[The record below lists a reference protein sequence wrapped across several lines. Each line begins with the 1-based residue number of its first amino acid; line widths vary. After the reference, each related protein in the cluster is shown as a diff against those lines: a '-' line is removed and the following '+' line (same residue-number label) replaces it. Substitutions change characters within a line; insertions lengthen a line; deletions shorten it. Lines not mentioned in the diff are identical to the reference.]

1 MYSCRVIQATVTR
14 FPGVQRRADSG
25 IYQFGLR
32 APKDLLAH
40 FPSGWAVRA
49 SLKTADLR
57 EANAKA
63 KVLHAEWDARFQALR
78 TGKPRPIDIPV
89 LKRRLFEQWQRAI
102 ASLDDAYSRVPGKDR
117 ETRAHGLQCQIDELR
132 QCLTEGVL
140 PEWLEDGAKNYGDAT
155 APEIVTEYGGHQL
168 MLLEVMH
175 EALTDERRTFPL
187 RVQYT
192 RQRRDVM
199 GLNAAPALHALP
211 DSQAPQ
217 QPATAVNGKKI
228 GDAYDAWVT
237 IRQAPERT
245 QQTYK
250 RHANQFVALM
260 GDLPL
265 DSVSR
270 TIGIE
275 FRDKLQAWAVEK
287 KKTAIT
293 ADNILVS
300 LRALFNVARDKGW
313 LTSNPLERLSIKNG
327 GKESEG
333 REPWTREELSLI
345 FSDPLWTKH
354 AIPTD
359 KKAGKE
365 AAYWIP
371 LIACYTGARLTEIAQ
386 LWTDDIATEPG
397 MEAFE
402 FRADAQRGQQ
412 LKNTGSWR
420 AVPMHPELVRLGFCD
435 YVQSLP
441 KGELFPHLPKA
452 GKNGAGGQFGKWF
465 GTFKSA
471 KGFTSPAKS
480 FHSFRHLV
488 ASELRLAGATD
499 AQADAITGHAGNGVG
514 RQVYAATIRREAER
528 LRRVIEL
535 LEFPTQQIP
544 AYSGEA

>member
-1 MYSCRVIQATVTR
+1 MTR
-14 FPGVQRRADSG
+14 FPGVHRRSDS
-25 IYQFGLR
+25 ISYQFGLR
-32 APKDLLAH
+32 APKDLLAQ
-40 FPSGWAVRA
+40 FPGGWAIRA
-49 SLKTADLR
+49 SLNTSDLR

-63 KVLHAEWDARFQALR
+63 KALHAEWGARFEALR
-78 TGKPRPIDIPV
+78 TGKPRPIDMPV
-89 LKRRLFEQWQRAI
+89 LRRRLFEQWERAI
-102 ASLDDAYSRVPGKDR
+102 ARLDDTYSRVPSNER
-117 ETRAHGLQCQIDELR
+117 ETRALGLKGQIDDVR
-132 QCLTEGVL
+132 QCLARGEL

-168 MLLEVMH
+168 MLFEVMH

-192 RQRRDVM
+192 QQRRDLM
-199 GLNAAPALHALP
+199 GLSAAPAPHALP
-211 DSQAPQ
+211 HPKAQH
-217 QPATAVNGKKI
+217 QPGTPTNDKKI

-237 IRQAPERT
+237 IRQKPAKT
-245 QQTYK
+245 QQVYK
-250 RHANQFVALM
+250 RHADQFVSLM

-275 FRDKLQAWAVEK
+275 FRDKLQAWAIEQG
-287 KKTAIT
+287 KTAT
-293 ADNILVS
+293 TGDNILVS

-313 LTSNPLERLSIKNG
+313 LTGNPLERLSIKKG

-333 REPWTREELSLI
+333 REPWTREELRLI
-345 FSDPLWTKH
+345 FSDPLWTKY

-397 MEAFE
+397 KETFE
-402 FRADAQRGQQ
+402 FRADSQRGQQ
-412 LKNTGSWR
+412 LKNSGSWR
-420 AVPMHPELVRLGFCD
+420 AVPMHPELIRMGFCD
-435 YVQSLP
+435 YVKSLP
-441 KGELFPHLPKA
+441 KGSLFPHLPKE

-465 GTFKSA
+465 GTFKKS

-480 FHSFRHLV
+480 FHSFRHLI
-488 ASELRLAGATD
+488 ATELRLSGATD

-514 RQVYAATIRREAER
+514 RQVYAATIRRKAEQ
-528 LRRVIEL
+528 LRHVIEL
-535 LEFPTQQIP
+535 VEFPTKHIP
-544 AYSGEA
+544 GYRTDS

>member
-1 MYSCRVIQATVTR
+1 MTR
-14 FPGVQRRADSG
+14 FPGVHRRADSG

-32 APKDLLAH
+32 APQDLLAH
-40 FPSGWAVRA
+40 FPGGWAIRA
-49 SLKTADLR
+49 SLKTSDLK

-63 KVLHAEWDARFQALR
+63 KALHAEWDARFEALR
-78 TGKPRPIDIPV
+78 TGKPRPLDMTV
-89 LKRRLFEQWQRAI
+89 LRRRLFEHWERAI
-102 ASLDDAYSRVPGKDR
+102 ARLDETYSRIPSQDR
-117 ETRAHGLQCQIDELR
+117 ETRALGLKGQIDDVRL
-132 QCLTEGVL
+132 CLARGVL
-140 PEWLEDGAKNYGDAT
+140 PEWLEDGAKKYGDIT

-192 RQRRDVM
+192 QQRRDLM
-199 GLNAAPALHALP
+199 GLSAAPAPHTLP
-211 DSQAPQ
+211 QPQAPQ
-217 QPATAVNGKKI
+217 QPITATNDNKI
-228 GDAYDAWVT
+228 SDAYDAWVA
-237 IRQAPERT
+237 IRQKPART

-250 RHANQFVALM
+250 RHADQFVALM
-260 GDLPL
+260 GDVPL
-265 DSVSR
+265 HAVSR
-270 TIGIE
+270 TMGIE
-275 FRDKLQAWAVEK
+275 FRDKLQAWAIENG
-287 KKTAIT
+287 KTATT

-313 LTSNPLERLSIKNG
+313 LTSNPLERLSVEIG

-354 AIPTD
+354 VIPTD

-365 AAYWIP
+365 AAYWMP

-397 MEAFE
+397 KETFE

-412 LKNTGSWR
+412 LKNSGSWR
-420 AVPMHPELVRLGFCD
+420 AVPMHPELIRLGFCD
-435 YVQSLP
+435 YVNSFP

-488 ASELRLAGATD
+488 ATELRLAGATD

-514 RQVYAATIRREAER
+514 RQVYAATIRRKAEQ
-528 LRRVIEL
+528 LRHVIEL
-535 LEFPTQQIP
+535 LEFPTEQLP
-544 AYSGEA
+544 AHYGNSCRSGRI

>member
-1 MYSCRVIQATVTR
+1 MNTSTVTR
-14 FPGVQRRADSG
+14 FPGVHRRPDSI

-32 APKDLLAH
+32 APHDLLAH
-40 FPSGWAVRA
+40 FPGGWAIRA
-49 SLKTADLR
+49 SLKTSDLK

-63 KVLHAEWDARFQALR
+63 KALHAEWDARFEALR

-89 LKRRLFEQWQRAI
+89 LRRRLFEQWERAI
-102 ASLDDAYSRVPGKDR
+102 VRLDDTYSRVSGQER

-132 QCLTEGVL
+132 QCLSSGAL
-140 PEWLEDGAKNYGDAT
+140 PEWLEDGAKKYGDAT

-168 MLLEVMH
+168 MLLEAMH

-192 RQRRDVM
+192 QQRRELM
-199 GLNAAPALHALP
+199 GLNAAPAPHALAHP
-211 DSQAPQ
+211 QAPQ
-217 QPATAVNGKKI
+217 QPAVPTNGKKI
-228 GDAYDAWVT
+228 SDAYDAWVS
-237 IRQAPERT
+237 IRQKPERT
-245 QQTYK
+245 QQAYK
-250 RHANQFVALM
+250 RRADQFVSLM

-265 DSVSR
+265 DTVSR
-270 TIGIE
+270 TKGIE
-275 FRDKLQAWAVEK
+275 LRDKLQAWAIEK
-287 KKTAIT
+287 GKTATT
-293 ADNILVS
+293 ADNILAS

-313 LTSNPLERLSIKNG
+313 LTGNPLERLHVEIG

-333 REPWTREELSLI
+333 REPWTKEELGLI
-345 FSDPLWTKH
+345 FSDPLWTKNS
-354 AIPTD
+354 IPTD

-365 AAYWIP
+365 AAYWMP
-371 LIACYTGARLTEIAQ
+371 LIACYTGARITEIAQ

-397 MEAFE
+397 AEAFE
-402 FRADAQRGQQ
+402 FRANAQRGQQ
-412 LKNTGSWR
+412 LKNSGSWR
-420 AVPMHPELVRLGFCD
+420 AVPMHPELIRLGFCD

-465 GTFKSA
+465 GTFKTA

-528 LRRVIEL
+528 LRGVIEL
-535 LEFPTQQIP
+535 LEFPTRQIP
-544 AYSGEA
+544 PAIHHKQ

>member
-1 MYSCRVIQATVTR
+1 MNQATVTR

-25 IYQFGLR
+25 AYQFGLR

-78 TGKPRPIDIPV
+78 TGKPRLIDMLV
-89 LKRRLFEQWQRAI
+89 LRRRLFEQWERAI
-102 ASLDDAYSRVPGKDR
+102 ARVDDTYSRVPGKDR

-132 QCLTEGVL
+132 QCLSQGVL
-140 PEWLEDGAKNYGDAT
+140 PEWLEDSAQKYGDAT

-187 RVQYT
+187 RVRYAQ
-192 RQRRDVM
+192 QRRDLM
-199 GLNAAPALHALP
+199 GLNAEPAPQALP
-211 DSQAPQ
+211 HSQAPQ
-217 QPATAVNGKKI
+217 QPATPADSKKI
-228 GDAYDAWVT
+228 IDAFDAWVA
-237 IRQAPERT
+237 IRQKPRRT
-245 QQTYK
+245 QQAYK
-250 RHANQFVALM
+250 RHADQFVALM

-265 DSVSR
+265 NAVSR
-270 TIGIE
+270 TMGIE
-275 FRDKLQAWAVEK
+275 FRDKLQAWAIENG
-287 KKTAIT
+287 KTATT
-293 ADNILVS
+293 ADNMLVS

-313 LTSNPLERLSIKNG
+313 LTGNPLERLRVEIG

-333 REPWTREELSLI
+333 REPWTKEELSLI

-354 AIPTD
+354 VIPTD

-365 AAYWIP
+365 AAYWMP
-371 LIACYTGARLTEIAQ
+371 LIACYTGARLAEIAQ

-397 MEAFE
+397 KEAFE
-402 FRADAQRGQQ
+402 FRADSERDQK
-412 LKNTGSWR
+412 LKNSGSWR
-420 AVPMHPELVRLGFCD
+420 AVPMHPELIRLGFCD
-435 YVQSLP
+435 YVKSLP
-441 KGELFPHLPKA
+441 KGSLFPHLPKE
-452 GKNGAGGQFGKWF
+452 GQNGAGAQFGKWF
-465 GTFKSA
+465 GTFKKA

-488 ASELRLAGATD
+488 ATELRLAGATD

-514 RQVYAATIRREAER
+514 RQVYAATIRRKAEQ
-528 LRRVIEL
+528 LRHVIAL
-535 LEFPTQQIP
+535 LDFPTKEIP
-544 AYSGEA
+544 THSGES

>member
-1 MYSCRVIQATVTR
+1 MNKATVTR
-14 FPGVQRRADSG
+14 FPGVHRRADSG
-25 IYQFGLR
+25 IYQFGRR
-32 APKDLLAH
+32 APQDLLAH
-40 FPSGWAVRA
+40 FPGGWAIRA
-49 SLKTADLR
+49 SLKTSDLK

-63 KVLHAEWDARFQALR
+63 KALHAEWDARFEALR
-78 TGKPRPIDIPV
+78 AGKPRPIDMPD
-89 LKRRLFEQWQRAI
+89 LRRRLFAQWERAI
-102 ASLDDAYSRVPGKDR
+102 AHLDDTYSRVPGKDR

-132 QCLTEGVL
+132 QCLAKGVL
-140 PEWLEDGAKNYGDAT
+140 PEWLEDGAKKYGDAT

-175 EALTDERRTFPL
+175 EALTNERRTFPL

-192 RQRRDVM
+192 QQRRDLM
-199 GLNAAPALHALP
+199 GLSAAAHASHALP
-211 DSQAPQ
+211 HPQAPQ
-217 QPATAVNGKKI
+217 QPITATNDKKI
-228 GDAYDAWVT
+228 SDAYDAWIA
-237 IRQAPERT
+237 IRQAPART

-250 RHANQFVALM
+250 RHADQFVALM

-265 DSVSR
+265 HAVSR

-275 FRDKLQAWAVEK
+275 FRDKLQAWAIEK
-287 KKTAIT
+287 GKTATT

-313 LTSNPLERLSIKNG
+313 LTSNPLERLSVEIG

-333 REPWTREELSLI
+333 REPWTKDELGLI
-345 FSDPLWTKH
+345 FSDPLWTKR

-397 MEAFE
+397 KETFE
-402 FRADAQRGQQ
+402 FRADAQRDQK
-412 LKNTGSWR
+412 LKNSGSWR
-420 AVPMHPELVRLGFCD
+420 AVPMHPELIRLGFCD

-441 KGELFPHLPKA
+441 NGSLFPHLPKE

-488 ASELRLAGATD
+488 ATELRLAGATD

-514 RQVYAATIRREAER
+514 RQVYAATIRRKAEQ
-528 LRRVIEL
+528 LRHVIEL

-544 AYSGEA
+544 LHSSDS

>member
-1 MYSCRVIQATVTR
+1 MNQATVTR
-14 FPGVQRRADSG
+14 FPGVHRRADSG

-32 APKDLLAH
+32 APQDLLAH
-40 FPSGWAVRA
+40 FPGGWAIRT
-49 SLKTADLR
+49 SLKTSDLK

-63 KVLHAEWDARFQALR
+63 KVLHAEWDAHFEALR
-78 TGKPRPIDIPV
+78 TGKPRPIDMPD
-89 LKRRLFEQWQRAI
+89 LRRRLLEQWERAI
-102 ASLDDAYSRVPGKDR
+102 ARLDDTYSRVPSNER
-117 ETRAHGLQCQIDELR
+117 ETRALGLKGQIDDVR
-132 QCLTEGVL
+132 QCLARGEL

-168 MLLEVMH
+168 MLFEVMH

-192 RQRRDVM
+192 QQRRDLM
-199 GLNAAPALHALP
+199 GLNAAPASHAP
-211 DSQAPQ
+211 PHPQAPQ
-217 QPATAVNGKKI
+217 QPATPTNGKKI
-228 GDAYDAWVT
+228 SDAYDAWVT
-237 IRQAPERT
+237 IRQAPGRT

-287 KKTAIT
+287 KKTATT

-313 LTSNPLERLSIKNG
+313 LTSNPLERLRVEIG
-327 GKESEG
+327 GKKSEG
-333 REPWTREELSLI
+333 REPWTKDELGLI

-435 YVQSLP
+435 YAQSLP

-528 LRRVIEL
+528 LRGVIEL
-535 LEFPTQQIP
+535 LEFPTKQIP
-544 AYSGEA
+544 PAIHRKQ

>member
-1 MYSCRVIQATVTR
+1 MNQATVTR
-14 FPGVQRRADSG
+14 FPGVHRRADSG

-32 APKDLLAH
+32 APKDLQAH
-40 FPSGWAVRA
+40 FPSGWAIRV
-49 SLKTADLR
+49 SLKTSDLKV
-57 EANAKA
+57 ANAKA
-63 KVLHAEWDARFQALR
+63 KALQAEWDARFEALR
-78 TGKPRPIDIPV
+78 TGKPRPIDMPD
-89 LKRRLFEQWQRAI
+89 LRRRLFEQWERAV
-102 ASLDDAYSRVPGKDR
+102 ARLDDTYSRVPGKDR

-132 QCLTEGVL
+132 QCLSGGFL
-140 PEWLEDGAKNYGDAT
+140 PEWLEDGAKKYGDAT

-192 RQRRDVM
+192 QQRRDLL
-199 GLNAAPALHALP
+199 GLNAAPAPHALP
-211 DSQAPQ
+211 HPQAPQ
-217 QPATAVNGKKI
+217 QPATPANGKKI
-228 GDAYDAWVT
+228 SDAYDAWIA
-237 IRQAPERT
+237 IRQAPART

-250 RHANQFVALM
+250 RHADQFVALM

-265 DSVSR
+265 HAVSR
-270 TIGIE
+270 TMGIE
-275 FRDKLQAWAVEK
+275 FRDKLQAWAIEK
-287 KKTAIT
+287 GKTATT

-313 LTSNPLERLSIKNG
+313 LTSNPLERLSVEIG

-333 REPWTREELSLI
+333 REPWTKEELGLI

-365 AAYWIP
+365 AAFWIP

-386 LWTDDIATEPG
+386 LWKDDIATEPG
-397 MEAFE
+397 KETFE
-402 FRADAQRGQQ
+402 FRADAQRDQK
-412 LKNTGSWR
+412 LKNSGSWR

-435 YVQSLP
+435 YVESLP
-441 KGELFPHLPKA
+441 KGSLFPHLPKE
-452 GKNGAGGQFGKWF
+452 GMNGAGGQFGKWF
-465 GTFKSA
+465 GTFKKA

-488 ASELRLAGATD
+488 ATELRLAGATD

-514 RQVYAATIRREAER
+514 RQVYAATIRRKAEQ
-528 LRRVIEL
+528 LRHVIEL
-535 LEFPTQQIP
+535 LDFPTKQLQRI
-544 AYSGEA
+544 AYLKR

>member
-1 MYSCRVIQATVTR
+1 MNSSTVTR
-14 FPGVQRRADSG
+14 FPGVHRRSDS
-25 IYQFGLR
+25 ISYQFGLR
-32 APKDLLAH
+32 APKDLLAQ
-40 FPSGWAVRA
+40 FPGGWAIRA
-49 SLKTADLR
+49 SLNTSDLR

-63 KVLHAEWDARFQALR
+63 KALHAEWDARFEALR
-78 TGKPRPIDIPV
+78 TGKPRPIDMPV
-89 LKRRLFEQWQRAI
+89 LRHRLFEQWERAI
-102 ASLDDAYSRVPGKDR
+102 ARLDDTYSRISGQER

-132 QCLTEGVL
+132 QCLSGGFL
-140 PEWLEDGAKNYGDAT
+140 PEWLEDGAKKYGDAT

-192 RQRRDVM
+192 QQRRDLM
-199 GLNAAPALHALP
+199 GLNATPAPHAVP
-211 DSQAPQ
+211 YPQTPQ
-217 QPATAVNGKKI
+217 QPVTPINGKKI
-228 GDAYDAWVT
+228 SDAYDAWVT
-237 IRQAPERT
+237 IRQAPGRT

-250 RHANQFVALM
+250 RHANQFIALM

-287 KKTAIT
+287 KKTATT

>member
-1 MYSCRVIQATVTR
+1 MNQAAVTR
-14 FPGVQRRADSG
+14 FPGVHRRPDSV

-32 APKDLLAH
+32 APQDLLAH
-40 FPSGWAVRA
+40 FPGGWAIRT
-49 SLKTADLR
+49 SLKTSDLK

-63 KVLHAEWDARFQALR
+63 KALHAEWDARFEALR
-78 TGKPRPIDIPV
+78 AGKPRPIDMPD
-89 LKRRLFEQWQRAI
+89 LRRRLFAQWERAI
-102 ASLDDAYSRVPGKDR
+102 ARLDDTYSRVPGKDR

-132 QCLTEGVL
+132 QCLAKGVL
-140 PEWLEDGAKNYGDAT
+140 PEWLEEGAKKYGDAT

-175 EALTDERRTFPL
+175 EALTNERRTFPL
-187 RVQYT
+187 RVRYT
-192 RQRRDVM
+192 QQRRDLM
-199 GLNAAPALHALP
+199 GLNAAPALYALP
-211 DSQAPQ
+211 HPQAPQ
-217 QPATAVNGKKI
+217 QPATPANGKKI
-228 GDAYDAWVT
+228 SDAYDAWIA
-237 IRQAPERT
+237 IRQAPART

-250 RHANQFVALM
+250 RHADQFVRLM

-265 DSVSR
+265 HTVSR
-270 TIGIE
+270 TMGIE
-275 FRDKLQAWAVEK
+275 FRDKLQAWAIEK
-287 KKTAIT
+287 GKTATT

-313 LTSNPLERLSIKNG
+313 LTSNPLARLSVEIG

-333 REPWTREELSLI
+333 REPWTKDELGLI
-345 FSDPLWTKH
+345 FSDPLWTKR

-397 MEAFE
+397 KETFE
-402 FRADAQRGQQ
+402 FRADAQRDQK
-412 LKNTGSWR
+412 LKNSGSWR
-420 AVPMHPELVRLGFCD
+420 AVPMHSELIRLGFCD
-435 YVQSLP
+435 YVNSLP

-465 GTFKSA
+465 GAFKSA

-488 ASELRLAGATD
+488 ATELRLAGATD
-499 AQADAITGHAGNGVG
+499 AQSDAITGHAGNGVG
-514 RQVYAATIRREAER
+514 RQVYAATIRRKAEQ
-528 LRRVIEL
+528 LRHVIEL
-535 LEFPTQQIP
+535 LEFPTKQIP
-544 AYSGEA
+544 VCSND

>member
-1 MYSCRVIQATVTR
+1 MNSSTVTR
-14 FPGVQRRADSG
+14 FPGVHRRSDS
-25 IYQFGLR
+25 ISYQFGLR
-32 APKDLLAH
+32 APKDLLAQ
-40 FPSGWAVRA
+40 FPGGWAIRA
-49 SLKTADLR
+49 SLNTSDLR

-63 KVLHAEWDARFQALR
+63 KALHAEWGARFEALR
-78 TGKPRPIDIPV
+78 TGKLRPIDMTV
-89 LKRRLFEQWQRAI
+89 LRRRLFEQWERAI
-102 ASLDDAYSRVPGKDR
+102 ARLDETYSRVPGKDR

-132 QCLTEGVL
+132 QCLSGGFL
-140 PEWLEDGAKNYGDAT
+140 PEWLEDGATKYGDAT

-168 MLLEVMH
+168 MLFEVMY
-175 EALTDERRTFPL
+175 EALTNEHRTFPL

-192 RQRRDVM
+192 QQRRDLM
-199 GLNAAPALHALP
+199 GLSAAPAPHALP
-211 DSQAPQ
+211 HPQAPQ
-217 QPATAVNGKKI
+217 QPTTPTNGKKI
-228 GDAYDAWVT
+228 SDAYDAWVT

-250 RHANQFVALM
+250 RHADQFVALM

-265 DSVSR
+265 HTVSR
-270 TIGIE
+270 TMGIE
-275 FRDKLQAWAVEK
+275 FRDKLQAWAIEK
-287 KKTAIT
+287 AKTATT

-313 LTSNPLERLSIKNG
+313 LTSNPLERLRVRIG

-333 REPWTREELSLI
+333 REPWTKEELGLI

-371 LIACYTGARLTEIAQ
+371 LIACYTGARLSEIAQ
-386 LWTDDIATEPG
+386 LWTDNVATEAG
-397 MEAFE
+397 REAFE
-402 FRADAQRGQQ
+402 FKANAQRGQK
-412 LKNTGSWR
+412 LKNLGSWR
-420 AVPMHPELVRLGFCD
+420 AVPMHPELIRLGFCK
-435 YVQSLP
+435 YVQSLLE
-441 KGELFPHLPKA
+441 GELFPHLPKA

-488 ASELRLAGATD
+488 ATELRL
-499 AQADAITGHAGNGVG
+499 GVC
-514 RQVYAATIRREAER
+514 AAE
-528 LRRVIEL
+528 
-535 LEFPTQQIP
+535 P
-544 AYSGEA
+544 

>member
-1 MYSCRVIQATVTR
+1 MNQATVTR

-78 TGKPRPIDIPV
+78 TGKPRPIDMLV
-89 LKRRLFEQWQRAI
+89 LRRRLFEQWERAI
-102 ASLDDAYSRVPGKDR
+102 ARLDDTYSRVPGQER
-117 ETRAHGLQCQIDELR
+117 EARAHGLQCQIDELR
-132 QCLTEGVL
+132 QCLTDGVL
-140 PEWLEDGAKNYGDAT
+140 PEWLEDGAKRYGDAT

-175 EALTDERRTFPL
+175 EALNDERRTFPL

-192 RQRRDVM
+192 QQRRDLM
-199 GLNAAPALHALP
+199 GLNAASAQHALP
-211 DSQAPQ
+211 HPQAPQ
-217 QPATAVNGKKI
+217 HPAAPTNGKKI
-228 GDAYDAWVT
+228 GDAYDAWVS
-237 IRQAPERT
+237 IRQKPERT
-245 QQTYK
+245 QQAYK
-250 RHANQFVALM
+250 RHADQFVALM

-265 DSVSR
+265 HAVSR
-270 TIGIE
+270 TMGIE
-275 FRDKLQAWAVEK
+275 FRDKLQAWAIENN
-287 KKTAIT
+287 KTATT

-313 LTSNPLERLSIKNG
+313 LTGNPLERLSIKKG
-327 GKESEG
+327 GKDSEG

-386 LWTDDIATEPG
+386 LWTDDVATEPG
-397 MEAFE
+397 KESFE
-402 FRADAQRGQQ
+402 FRANAQRGQQ

-420 AVPMHPELVRLGFCD
+420 AVPMHSELIRLGFCD
-435 YVQSLP
+435 YVNSLP

-488 ASELRLAGATD
+488 ATELRLAGATD

-514 RQVYAATIRREAER
+514 RQVYAATIRRKAEQ
-528 LRRVIEL
+528 LRHVIEL

-544 AYSGEA
+544 PSIHRRQ

>member
-1 MYSCRVIQATVTR
+1 MNQATVTR

-78 TGKPRPIDIPV
+78 TGKPRPIDMLV
-89 LKRRLFEQWQRAI
+89 LRRRLFEQWERAI
-102 ASLDDAYSRVPGKDR
+102 ARVDDTYSRVPGKDR

-132 QCLTEGVL
+132 QCLPQGVL
-140 PEWLEDGAKNYGDAT
+140 PEWLEDSAQKYGDAT

-187 RVQYT
+187 RVRYAQ
-192 RQRRDVM
+192 QRRDLM
-199 GLNAAPALHALP
+199 GLNAEPAPQALP
-211 DSQAPQ
+211 HSQAPQ
-217 QPATAVNGKKI
+217 QPATPADSKKI
-228 GDAYDAWVT
+228 IDAFDAWVA
-237 IRQAPERT
+237 IRQKPKRT
-245 QQTYK
+245 QQAYK
-250 RHANQFVALM
+250 RHADQFVALM

-265 DSVSR
+265 NAVSR
-270 TIGIE
+270 TMGIE
-275 FRDKLQAWAVEK
+275 FRDKLQAWAIENG
-287 KKTAIT
+287 KTATT
-293 ADNILVS
+293 ADNMLVS

-313 LTSNPLERLSIKNG
+313 VTSNPLERLRVEIG

-333 REPWTREELSLI
+333 REPWTKEELSLI

-354 AIPTD
+354 VIPTD

-365 AAYWIP
+365 AAYWMP
-371 LIACYTGARLTEIAQ
+371 LIACYTGARLAEIAQ

-397 MEAFE
+397 KEAFE
-402 FRADAQRGQQ
+402 FRADSERDQK
-412 LKNTGSWR
+412 LKNSGSWR
-420 AVPMHPELVRLGFCD
+420 AVPMHPELIRLGFCD
-435 YVQSLP
+435 YVKSLP
-441 KGELFPHLPKA
+441 KGSLFPHLPKE
-452 GKNGAGGQFGKWF
+452 GQNGAGAQFGKWF
-465 GTFKSA
+465 GTFKKA

-488 ASELRLAGATD
+488 ATELRLAGATD

-514 RQVYAATIRREAER
+514 RQVYAATIRRKAEQ
-528 LRRVIEL
+528 LRHVIEL
-535 LEFPTQQIP
+535 LEFPTTQVQRTAHIKQ
-544 AYSGEA
+544 

>member
-1 MYSCRVIQATVTR
+1 MIQATVTR

>member
-1 MYSCRVIQATVTR
+1 MRVNSSTVTR
-14 FPGVQRRADSG
+14 FPGVHRRSDS
-25 IYQFGLR
+25 ISYQFGLR
-32 APKDLLAH
+32 APKDLLAQ
-40 FPSGWAVRA
+40 FPGGWAIRA
-49 SLKTADLR
+49 SLNTSDLR

-63 KVLHAEWDARFQALR
+63 KALHAEWDARFEALR
-78 TGKPRPIDIPV
+78 TGKPRPIDMPV
-89 LKRRLFEQWQRAI
+89 LRHRLFEQWERAI
-102 ASLDDAYSRVPGKDR
+102 ARLDDTYSRVSGQER

-132 QCLTEGVL
+132 QCLSGGFL
-140 PEWLEDGAKNYGDAT
+140 PEWLEDGAKKYGDAT

-192 RQRRDVM
+192 QQRRDLM
-199 GLNAAPALHALP
+199 GLSAAPAPHALP
-211 DSQAPQ
+211 HPQAPQ
-217 QPATAVNGKKI
+217 QPATPTNGKKI
-228 GDAYDAWVT
+228 GDAYDAWVS
-237 IRQAPERT
+237 IRQKPERT
-245 QQTYK
+245 QQAYK
-250 RHANQFVALM
+250 RRADQFVSLM

-265 DSVSR
+265 DAVSR
-270 TIGIE
+270 TKGIE
-275 FRDKLQAWAVEK
+275 LRDKLQAWAIEK
-287 KKTAIT
+287 GKTATT
-293 ADNILVS
+293 ADNILAS

-313 LTSNPLERLSIKNG
+313 LTGNPLERLHVEIG

-333 REPWTREELSLI
+333 REPWTKEELGLI
-345 FSDPLWTKH
+345 FSDPLWTKR

-386 LWTDDIATEPG
+386 LWKDDIATEAG

-412 LKNTGSWR
+412 LKNKGSWR

-471 KGFTSPAKS
+471 KGFTSPAAFTRNS
-480 FHSFRHLV
+480 LFSPL
-488 ASELRLAGATD
+488 GATM
-499 AQADAITGHAGNGVG
+499 
-514 RQVYAATIRREAER
+514 RSWPRRAMAKTMPPLTWARGFTSE
-528 LRRVIEL
+528 
-535 LEFPTQQIP
+535 P
-544 AYSGEA
+544 A

>member
-1 MYSCRVIQATVTR
+1 MNQATVTR
-14 FPGVQRRADSG
+14 FPGVHRRADSG

-32 APKDLLAH
+32 APKDLQAH

-49 SLKTADLR
+49 SLNSADLR

-63 KVLHAEWDARFQALR
+63 KALQAEWSARFEALR
-78 TGKPRPIDIPV
+78 TGKPRPTDMPD
-89 LKRRLFEQWQRAI
+89 LRRRLFTQWERAI
-102 ASLDDAYSRVPGKDR
+102 ARLDETYSRVPCKDR
-117 ETRAHGLQCQIDELR
+117 ETRAHGLQCQIEELR

-140 PEWLEDGAKNYGDAT
+140 PEWLEDGAKKYGDST

-168 MLLEVMH
+168 MLFEVMH

-187 RVQYT
+187 RVQHT
-192 RQRRDVM
+192 QQRRDLM
-199 GLNAAPALHALP
+199 GLFAAPAPHALP
-211 DSQAPQ
+211 HQHVPQ
-217 QPATAVNGKKI
+217 QPATPTNGKKI
-228 GDAYDAWVT
+228 SDAYDTWVT
-237 IRQAPERT
+237 IRQKPAKT
-245 QQTYK
+245 QQVYK
-250 RHANQFVALM
+250 RHADQFVSLM

-265 DSVSR
+265 HTVNR
-270 TIGIE
+270 TMGIE
-275 FRDKLQAWAVEK
+275 FRDRLQAWAVERG
-287 KKTAIT
+287 KTATT

-313 LTSNPLERLSIKNG
+313 LSSNPLERLSVQIG

-345 FSDPLWTKH
+345 FSDPLWTKN

-365 AAYWIP
+365 AAYWVP

-397 MEAFE
+397 KEAFE
-402 FRADAQRGQQ
+402 FRADAQRDQK
-412 LKNTGSWR
+412 LKNSGSWR
-420 AVPMHPELVRLGFCD
+420 AVPMHPELIRLGFCD
-435 YVQSLP
+435 YVKSLP
-441 KGELFPHLPKA
+441 KGSLFPHLPKE

-488 ASELRLAGATD
+488 ATELRLAGATD

-514 RQVYAATIRREAER
+514 RQVYAATIRRKAEQ
-528 LRRVIEL
+528 LRHVIEL
-535 LEFPTQQIP
+535 LEFPTKQIP
-544 AYSGEA
+544 AYYGDL

>member
-1 MYSCRVIQATVTR
+1 MTR
-14 FPGVQRRADSG
+14 FPGVHRRADSG

-32 APKDLLAH
+32 APKDLQAH

-49 SLKTADLR
+49 SLNTADLR
-57 EANAKA
+57 DANAKA
-63 KVLHAEWDARFQALR
+63 KALQAEWSARFEALR
-78 TGKPRPIDIPV
+78 TGKPRPIDMPD
-89 LKRRLFEQWQRAI
+89 LRRRLFAQWERAI
-102 ASLDDAYSRVPGKDR
+102 ARLDETYSRVPSKDR
-117 ETRAHGLQCQIDELR
+117 ETRAHGLQCQIEELR
-132 QCLTEGVL
+132 QCLSGGFL
-140 PEWLEDGAKNYGDAT
+140 PEWLEDDAKKYGDYT

-175 EALTDERRTFPL
+175 EALTNERRTFPL

-192 RQRRDVM
+192 QQRRDLM
-199 GLNAAPALHALP
+199 GLNAAPAPHALP
-211 DSQAPQ
+211 HPQASQQ
-217 QPATAVNGKKI
+217 TATPTNRKKI
-228 GDAYDAWVT
+228 SDAYDAWIA
-237 IRQAPERT
+237 IRQAPART

-250 RHANQFVALM
+250 RHADQFTALM

-265 DSVSR
+265 DAVSR
-270 TIGIE
+270 TMGIE
-275 FRDKLQAWAVEK
+275 FRDKLQAWAIEK
-287 KKTAIT
+287 GKTAVT

-313 LTSNPLERLSIKNG
+313 LTGNPLERLRVEIG

-333 REPWTREELSLI
+333 REPWTKEELGLI

-386 LWTDDIATEPG
+386 LWTDDVATEPG
-397 MEAFE
+397 KETFE
-402 FRADAQRGQQ
+402 FRADAQRDQK
-412 LKNTGSWR
+412 LKNSGSWR
-420 AVPMHPELVRLGFCD
+420 AVPMHPELIRLGFCD

-441 KGELFPHLPKA
+441 KGSLFPHLPKE

-480 FHSFRHLV
+480 FHSFRHLI
-488 ASELRLAGATD
+488 ATELRLAGATD

-514 RQVYAATIRREAER
+514 RQVYAATIRRKAEQ
-528 LRRVIEL
+528 LRHVIEL

-544 AYSGEA
+544 PFIHQKP

>member
-1 MYSCRVIQATVTR
+1 MNTSTVTR
-14 FPGVQRRADSG
+14 FPGVHRRADSG

-32 APKDLLAH
+32 APKDLQAH

-49 SLKTADLR
+49 SLNTADLR
-57 EANAKA
+57 DANAKA
-63 KVLHAEWDARFQALR
+63 KALQAEWSARFEALR
-78 TGKPRPIDIPV
+78 TGKPRPIDMPD
-89 LKRRLFEQWQRAI
+89 LRRRLFAQWERAI
-102 ASLDDAYSRVPGKDR
+102 ARLDETYSRVPSKDR
-117 ETRAHGLQCQIDELR
+117 ETRAHGLQCQIEELR
-132 QCLTEGVL
+132 QCLSGGFL
-140 PEWLEDGAKNYGDAT
+140 PEWLEDDAKKYGDYT

-175 EALTDERRTFPL
+175 EALTNERRTFPL

-192 RQRRDVM
+192 QQRRDLM
-199 GLNAAPALHALP
+199 GLNAAPAPHALP
-211 DSQAPQ
+211 HPQASQQ
-217 QPATAVNGKKI
+217 TATPTNRKKI
-228 GDAYDAWVT
+228 SDAYDAWIA
-237 IRQAPERT
+237 IRQAPART

-250 RHANQFVALM
+250 RHADQFTALM

-265 DSVSR
+265 DAVSR
-270 TIGIE
+270 TMGIE
-275 FRDKLQAWAVEK
+275 FRDKLQAWAIEK
-287 KKTAIT
+287 GKTAVT

-313 LTSNPLERLSIKNG
+313 LTGNPLERLRVEIG

-333 REPWTREELSLI
+333 REPWTKEELGLI

-386 LWTDDIATEPG
+386 LWTDDVATEPG
-397 MEAFE
+397 KETFE
-402 FRADAQRGQQ
+402 FRADAQRDQK
-412 LKNTGSWR
+412 LKNSGSWR
-420 AVPMHPELVRLGFCD
+420 AVPMHPELIRLGFCD

-441 KGELFPHLPKA
+441 KGSLFPHLPKE

-480 FHSFRHLV
+480 FHSFRHLI
-488 ASELRLAGATD
+488 ATELRLAGATD

-514 RQVYAATIRREAER
+514 RQVYAATIRRKAEQ
-528 LRRVIEL
+528 LRHVIEL

-544 AYSGEA
+544 PFIHQKP

>member
-1 MYSCRVIQATVTR
+1 MTR
-14 FPGVQRRADSG
+14 FPGVHRRPDSG

-32 APKDLLAH
+32 APEDLRAN
-40 FPSGWAVRA
+40 FPSGWAIRA
-49 SLKTADLR
+49 SLKTADLK

-63 KVLHAEWDARFQALR
+63 KALQAEWASRFEALR

-89 LKRRLFEQWQRAI
+89 LRRHLFEQWERAI
-102 ASLDDAYSRVPGKDR
+102 ARLDNTCSRVRGEDR
-117 ETRAHGLQCQIDELR
+117 ETWILGLKGQINDVRL
-132 QCLTEGVL
+132 CLERGVL
-140 PEWLEDGAKNYGDAT
+140 PDWLEDSAKRYGDAT
-155 APEIVTEYGGHQL
+155 SPEIVVEYGGHQL
-168 MLLEVMH
+168 MLFEVAL

-187 RVQYT
+187 RVRYT
-192 RQRRDVM
+192 QERRDLM
-199 GLNAAPALHALP
+199 RLSAAPHAVSHP
-211 DSQAPQ
+211 QEPQPIAP
-217 QPATAVNGKKI
+217 ASGKKI
-228 GDAYDAWVT
+228 SDAYATW
-237 IRQAPERT
+237 IAMRQAPERT
-245 QQTYK
+245 RQTYK
-250 RHANQFVALM
+250 RHADQFVTLM

-265 DSVSR
+265 HAVNR
-270 TIGIE
+270 TMGIE
-275 FRDKLQAWAVEK
+275 FRDKLQTWAIEK
-287 KKTAIT
+287 GKTATT

-313 LTSNPLERLSIKNG
+313 LTGNPLERLRVEIG

-333 REPWTREELSLI
+333 REPWTKEELGLI

-365 AAYWIP
+365 AAYWMP

-386 LWTDDIATEPG
+386 LWTDDVATEPG
-397 MEAFE
+397 KETFE
-402 FRADAQRGQQ
+402 FRADAQRDQK
-412 LKNTGSWR
+412 LKNAGSWR
-420 AVPMHPELVRLGFCD
+420 AVPMHPELIRLGFCD

-441 KGELFPHLPKA
+441 KGSLFPHLPKE

-488 ASELRLAGATD
+488 ATELRLAGATD

-514 RQVYAATIRREAER
+514 RQVYAATIRRKAEQ
-528 LRRVIEL
+528 LRHVVESPRV
-535 LEFPTQQIP
+535 F
-544 AYSGEA
+544 

>member
-40 FPSGWAVRA
+40 FPGGWATRV
-49 SLKTADLR
+49 SLKTSDLR

-63 KVLHAEWDARFQALR
+63 KALHAEWDARFEALR
-78 TGKPRPIDIPV
+78 TGKPRPIDMPD
-89 LKRRLFEQWQRAI
+89 LRRRLFAQWERAI
-102 ASLDDAYSRVPGKDR
+102 AHLDDTYSRVPGKDR

-275 FRDKLQAWAVEK
+275 FRDKLQAWAIENN
-287 KKTAIT
+287 KTATT

-313 LTSNPLERLSIKNG
+313 VTGNPLERLQVEVDPATAGTTAAAIARHLAGLDPAIIVRDSGPGIAAHD
-327 GKESEG
+327 
-333 REPWTREELSLI
+333 LS
-345 FSDPLWTKH
+345 TVQQRH
-354 AIPTD
+354 V
-359 KKAGKE
+359 
-365 AAYWIP
+365 
-371 LIACYTGARLTEIAQ
+371 
-386 LWTDDIATEPG
+386 
-397 MEAFE
+397 
-402 FRADAQRGQQ
+402 RADA
-412 LKNTGSWR
+412 S
-420 AVPMHPELVRLGFCD
+420 RLGYGLGLSIVGSIARQHGASF
-435 YVQSLP
+435 SL
-441 KGELFPHLPKA
+441 
-452 GKNGAGGQFGKWF
+452 
-465 GTFKSA
+465 
-471 KGFTSPAKS
+471 TSPVPGRSSGLQAM
-480 FHSFRHLV
+480 LV
-488 ASELRLAGATD
+488 FAATD
-499 AQADAITGHAGNGVG
+499 QADRTDQAD
-514 RQVYAATIRREAER
+514 
-528 LRRVIEL
+528 
-535 LEFPTQQIP
+535 
-544 AYSGEA
+544 

>member
-1 MYSCRVIQATVTR
+1 MNSSTVTR
-14 FPGVQRRADSG
+14 FPGVHRRSDS
-25 IYQFGLR
+25 ISYQSGLR
-32 APKDLLAH
+32 APKDLLAQ
-40 FPSGWAVRA
+40 FPGGWAIRA
-49 SLKTADLR
+49 SLNTSDLR

-63 KVLHAEWDARFQALR
+63 KALHAEWDARFEALR
-78 TGKPRPIDIPV
+78 TGKPRPIDMPV
-89 LKRRLFEQWQRAI
+89 LRHRLFEQWERAI
-102 ASLDDAYSRVPGKDR
+102 ARLDDTYSRISGQER

-132 QCLTEGVL
+132 QCLSGGSL
-140 PEWLEDGAKNYGDAT
+140 PEWLEDGAKKYGDAT

-192 RQRRDVM
+192 QQRRDLM
-199 GLNAAPALHALP
+199 GLSAAPAPHALP
-211 DSQAPQ
+211 HPQAPQ
-217 QPATAVNGKKI
+217 QPATPTNGKKI
-228 GDAYDAWVT
+228 GDAYDAWVS
-237 IRQAPERT
+237 IRQKPERT
-245 QQTYK
+245 QQAYK
-250 RHANQFVALM
+250 RRADQFVSLM

-265 DSVSR
+265 DAVSR
-270 TIGIE
+270 TKGIE
-275 FRDKLQAWAVEK
+275 LRDKLQAWAIEK
-287 KKTAIT
+287 GKTATT
-293 ADNILVS
+293 ADNILAS

-313 LTSNPLERLSIKNG
+313 LTGNPLERLHVEIG

-333 REPWTREELSLI
+333 REPWTKEELGLI
-345 FSDPLWTKH
+345 FSDPLWTKR

-386 LWTDDIATEPG
+386 LWKDDIATEAG

-412 LKNTGSWR
+412 LKNKGSWR

-499 AQADAITGHAGNGVG
+499 AQADAITGHAGNGLG

-528 LRRVIEL
+528 LRAVIAL
-535 LEFPTQQIP
+535 LEFPTKQIP
-544 AYSGEA
+544 PSNHRKQ

>member
-1 MYSCRVIQATVTR
+1 MNQATVTR
-14 FPGVQRRADSG
+14 FPGVHRRADSG

-32 APKDLLAH
+32 APQDLLAH
-40 FPSGWAVRA
+40 FPGGWAIRA
-49 SLKTADLR
+49 SLKTSDLK

-63 KVLHAEWDARFQALR
+63 KALHAEWDARFEALR
-78 TGKPRPIDIPV
+78 AGKPRPIDMPD
-89 LKRRLFEQWQRAI
+89 LRRRLFAQWERAI
-102 ASLDDAYSRVPGKDR
+102 AHLDDTYSRVPGKDR

-132 QCLTEGVL
+132 QCLAKGVL
-140 PEWLEDGAKNYGDAT
+140 PEWLEDGAKKYGDAT

-175 EALTDERRTFPL
+175 EALTNERRTFPL

-192 RQRRDVM
+192 QQRRDLM
-199 GLNAAPALHALP
+199 GLSAAAHASHALP
-211 DSQAPQ
+211 HPQAPQ
-217 QPATAVNGKKI
+217 QPITATNDKKI
-228 GDAYDAWVT
+228 SDAYDAWIA
-237 IRQAPERT
+237 IRQAPART

-250 RHANQFVALM
+250 RHADQFVALM

-265 DSVSR
+265 HAVSR

-275 FRDKLQAWAVEK
+275 FRDKLQAWAIEK
-287 KKTAIT
+287 GKTATT

-313 LTSNPLERLSIKNG
+313 LTSNPLERLSVEIG

-333 REPWTREELSLI
+333 REPWTKDELGLI
-345 FSDPLWTKH
+345 FSDPLWTKR

-386 LWTDDIATEPG
+386 LWTDDLATEPG
-397 MEAFE
+397 KETFE
-402 FRADAQRGQQ
+402 FRADAQRDQK
-412 LKNTGSWR
+412 LKNSGSWR
-420 AVPMHPELVRLGFCD
+420 AVPMHPELIRLGFCD

-441 KGELFPHLPKA
+441 NGSLFPHLPKE

-488 ASELRLAGATD
+488 ATELRLAGATD

-514 RQVYAATIRREAER
+514 RQVYAATIRRKAEQ
-528 LRRVIEL
+528 LRHVIEL

-544 AYSGEA
+544 LHSSDS

>member
-1 MYSCRVIQATVTR
+1 MNTATVTR
-14 FPGVQRRADSG
+14 FPGVHRRADSG

-32 APKDLLAH
+32 APEDLRAH
-40 FPSGWAVRA
+40 FPSGWAIRA
-49 SLKTADLR
+49 SLKTADLKQ
-57 EANAKA
+57 ANAKA
-63 KVLHAEWDARFQALR
+63 KALHAEWDARFEALR
-78 TGKPRPIDIPV
+78 TGKPRPIDMPV
-89 LKRRLFEQWQRAI
+89 LRRRLFEHWERAI
-102 ASLDDAYSRVPGKDR
+102 ARLDETYSRVPAKDR

-132 QCLTEGVL
+132 QCLSGGFL
-140 PEWLEDGAKNYGDAT
+140 PEWLEDGAKKYGGAT

-168 MLLEVMH
+168 MLFEAMH

-192 RQRRDVM
+192 QQRRDLM
-199 GLNAAPALHALP
+199 GLSSAPTLHALP
-211 DSQAPQ
+211 HPQATQ
-217 QPATAVNGKKI
+217 QPATPTKGKKI
-228 GDAYDAWVT
+228 GDAYDAWVS
-237 IRQAPERT
+237 IRQKPERT
-245 QQTYK
+245 QQAYR
-250 RHANQFVALM
+250 RHADQFVTLM

-265 DSVSR
+265 HAVSR
-270 TIGIE
+270 TMGIE
-275 FRDKLQAWAVEK
+275 FRDKLQAWAIEN
-287 KKTAIT
+287 KKTATT

-313 LTSNPLERLSIKNG
+313 LTGNPLERLRVEIG

-333 REPWTREELSLI
+333 REPWTKEELGLI
-345 FSDPLWTKH
+345 FSDPLWTKR

-397 MEAFE
+397 KETFE

-412 LKNTGSWR
+412 LKNSGSWR
-420 AVPMHPELVRLGFCD
+420 AVPMHPELIRLGLCD
-435 YVQSLP
+435 YVKSLP
-441 KGELFPHLPKA
+441 KGSLFPHLPKE
-452 GKNGAGGQFGKWF
+452 GKNGAGGQFGQWF

-488 ASELRLAGATD
+488 ATELRLAGATD

-514 RQVYAATIRREAER
+514 RQVYAATIRRKAEQ
-528 LRRVIEL
+528 LRHVIEL
-535 LEFPTQQIP
+535 LEFPTKQIP
-544 AYSGEA
+544 PFIHRKP

>member
-1 MYSCRVIQATVTR
+1 MTR
-14 FPGVQRRADSG
+14 FPGVHRRPDSV

-32 APKDLLAH
+32 APQDLLAH
-40 FPSGWAVRA
+40 FPSGWAIRA
-49 SLKTADLR
+49 SLKTSDLK

-63 KVLHAEWDARFQALR
+63 KALHAEWDARFEALR
-78 TGKPRPIDIPV
+78 AGKPRPIDMPD
-89 LKRRLFEQWQRAI
+89 LRRRLFAQWERAV
-102 ASLDDAYSRVPGKDR
+102 ARLDDTYSRVPGKDR
-117 ETRAHGLQCQIDELR
+117 EARAHGLQCQIDELR
-132 QCLTEGVL
+132 QCLAKGVL
-140 PEWLEDGAKNYGDAT
+140 PEWLEDGAKKYGDAT

-192 RQRRDVM
+192 QQRRNLM
-199 GLNAAPALHALP
+199 GLSPAPAQHALP
-211 DSQAPQ
+211 HPQAPQ
-217 QPATAVNGKKI
+217 QPATTANGKKI
-228 GDAYDAWVT
+228 GDAYDAWVS
-237 IRQAPERT
+237 IRQKPERT
-245 QQTYK
+245 QQAYK
-250 RHANQFVALM
+250 RHADQFVALM

-265 DSVSR
+265 HAVTR
-270 TIGIE
+270 TMGIE
-275 FRDKLQAWAVEK
+275 FRDKLQAWAIEQG
-287 KKTAIT
+287 KTATT

-313 LTSNPLERLSIKNG
+313 LTSNPLERLSVEIG

-333 REPWTREELSLI
+333 REPWTKGELGLI
-345 FSDPLWTKH
+345 FSDPLWTKR

-397 MEAFE
+397 QETFE
-402 FRADAQRGQQ
+402 FRANAQRGQQ

-420 AVPMHPELVRLGFCD
+420 AVAMHPELVRLGFCN

-488 ASELRLAGATD
+488 ATELRLAGATD

-514 RQVYAATIRREAER
+514 RQVYAATIRRKAEQ
-528 LRRVIEL
+528 LRHVIEL
-535 LEFPTQQIP
+535 LEFPTKQIP
-544 AYSGEA
+544 AYCDDA